1 MGVSTGTAPIPAST
15 LAWLRTV
22 FPDVA
27 EGYGAT
33 EVGAI
38 THDDIIVPGVAVK
51 LKDVDGT
58 GWHSGTLPFPTGEVW
73 VRTAAMSS
81 EYLGDAMETD
91 ERFDADGFFNTGDIG
106 ELDAVHRKLRLIG
119 RSKRYAVGSRLSRF
133 FFILK
138 KTIYLFC
145 IFHPP
150 PSAAPSSSPTG
161 SLFLP
166 SASRPRSRTAVQ
178 IGSGRCASA
187 ATSEASVCGPSWSLM
202 STTRQQ

>member
-133 FFILK
+133 FFFK

-145 IFHPP
+145 I
-150 PSAAPSSSPTG
+150 
-161 SLFLP
+161 SLHTPQRLQ
-166 SASRPRSRTAVQ
+166 AVQ
-178 IGSGRCASA
+178 RGVCFSRAHRGRDHGLLCRL
-187 ATSEASVCGPSWSLM
+187 GPAGVRRRRRRR
-202 STTRQQ
+202 RQCVGRRGH